1 MFSWRNAIG
10 ILAVI
15 VSAIVM
21 PQLTTTIAKFWF
33 AVGSGFVSGAVST
46 GSLRGGLIGAFSAA
60 AFFGIGAGFDKLS
73 AAHGEGFKGFL
84 NSGLSAGE
92 FGAKVLAHG
101 ITGGVMSELSGG
113 KFGDGFAGA
122 GVAQLFS
129 PAIDQIGG
137 GKASYAPLRIA
148 AAALLGGT
156 ASVLSGGKFANGAIT
171 GAFSR
176 AFNEELS
183 KKSERQLA
191 QETGEKKL
199 ASYLSGWDEHNPNY
213 HRYPIG
219 PTELCTIGEM
229 GCSFN
234 MGAPIV
240 ASNSVPVSAFYF
252 GEGAYNLPF
261 GLRVDPIWHSTPA
274 SGVWI
279 NDTRFGHR
287 YHPGRVG
294 HALYESSGK
303 LWLYTVGIG
312 VGPNPAN
319 NVLWGNRLFGGM
331 HLNVRGAVLDQQIGP

>member
-1 MFSWRNAIG
+1 MFSWRKAIG
-10 ILAVI
+10 IIAII

-33 AVGSGFVSGAVST
+33 AVGTGFVSGAVST

-92 FGAKVLAHG
+92 FGAKALAHG

-171 GAFSR
+171 GAFSQ
-176 AFNEELS
+176 AFNQELHRAKRNQLS
-183 KKSERQLA
+183 DRQA
-191 QETGEKKL
+191 AAVSKL
-199 ASYLSGWDEHNPNY
+199 AKEKMFQIANMTDAEFVKSFPELRGSDDIDLIQARDRVINSLGMMSLRAELQVATSIHKDAIAMGFLGMASESFGARVAMGWQVYSVGNDFWSY
-213 HRYPIG
+213 I
-219 PTELCTIGEM
+219 
-229 GCSFN
+229 
-234 MGAPIV
+234 
-240 ASNSVPVSAFYF
+240 
-252 GEGAYNLPF
+252 
-261 GLRVDPIWHSTPA
+261 GLRFTPNVQIACSA
-274 SGVWI
+274 SKGCI
-279 NDTRFGHR
+279 
-287 YHPGRVG
+287 Y
-294 HALYESSGK
+294 
-303 LWLYTVGIG
+303 
-312 VGPNPAN
+312 
-319 NVLWGNRLFGGM
+319 NV
-331 HLNVRGAVLDQQIGP
+331 P